1 MKKKLLLTLALTL
14 AASGSAQATLLT
26 DLLNGN
32 SITAG
37 DKLFDN
43 WSVLFQDKSDGTA
56 INTNNIDVTALN
68 DGGMDPGPGLQ
79 FDILNGEF
87 NVNGDGIFA
96 YMDFMFGFRVQVLLP
111 NLAIKDNS
119 LVLDSAFYS
128 HAADGN
134 NDNGSYIRETIGTA
148 AGLNDLG
155 TKNVEFSVLDDV
167 GTSALTDSAAFPQQ
181 NEIWVTKNISV
192 WATDQGDSAGIS
204 RFNQRFSQTAVPEPG
219 TLALTALGFAAMI
232 ASRRRKVA

>member
-1 MKKKLLLTLALTL
+1 
-14 AASGSAQATLLT
+14 
-26 DLLNGN
+26 
-32 SITAG
+32 
-37 DKLFDN
+37 
-43 WSVLFQDKSDGTA
+43 
-56 INTNNIDVTALN
+56 
-68 DGGMDPGPGLQ
+68 MDPGPGLQ

-204 RFNQRFSQTAVPEPG
+204 RFNQRFSQTVVPEPG